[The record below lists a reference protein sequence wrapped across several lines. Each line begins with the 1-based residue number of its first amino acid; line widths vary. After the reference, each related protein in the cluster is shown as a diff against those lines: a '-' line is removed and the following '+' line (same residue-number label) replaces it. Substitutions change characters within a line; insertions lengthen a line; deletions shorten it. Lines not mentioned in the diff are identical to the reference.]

1 MSHKFKIGQRVCR
14 PRLGLPGD
22 KGDGEVFEVLRLM
35 PEDQTGEPSY
45 RIRTQ
50 SGERAIRESDLVE
63 APLG

>member
-1 MSHKFKIGQRVCR
+1 MSHKFKIGQRVSR

-22 KGDGEVFEVLRLM
+22 RGTDEVFEVLRLM

-50 SGERAIRESDLVE
+50 GGERAIRESDLV
-63 APLG
+63 AVPGA